1 MDSVKVLENNKSIY
15 KAYLESKQK
24 EYTKYQK
31 CYESLMEFKRLVLTS
46 QSDFHSL
53 NGGQY
58 KKIASVENIKNSLIA
73 EKYAEGMKNRL
84 ESGGSKLIGLTYSN
98 LLKRISSQAQD
109 YLKKISECE
118 KYIGLYKTQIN
129 SLDRNIAIRKKE
141 EKY

>member
-84 ESGGSKLIGLTYSN
+84 ESGGSKLIGLTYGN
-98 LLKRISSQAQD
+98 FD
-109 YLKKISECE
+109 TY
-118 KYIGLYKTQIN
+118 N
-129 SLDRNIAIRKKE
+129 SLTPNWYYKVLR
-141 EKY
+141 